1 MSSNA
6 RSLTVRGMRLS
17 ELLARLPSV
26 QAGDWIALRLRH
38 GPGTGGAGP
47 DQVSPR
53 RRWLVLAICCL
64 SVFIVGLDSTIV
76 NVALPSIQRGLHA
89 PVSGLQWT
97 VDAYTLVLANFLILS
112 GSAGDRVGRRRI
124 FETGLVLFIVGS
136 LLCGV
141 APGLPPEGRPSAHEH
156 LSTR

>member
-1 MSSNA
+1 
-6 RSLTVRGMRLS
+6 
-17 ELLARLPSV
+17 
-26 QAGDWIALRLRH
+26 
-38 GPGTGGAGP
+38 
-47 DQVSPR
+47 
-53 RRWLVLAICCL
+53 
-64 SVFIVGLDSTIV
+64 VFIVGLDSTIV